1 MAKPNMAD
9 LFKKAQKMQEEMN
22 RVQESLEEMTVEGA
36 AGGGVVTAT
45 VNGKLK
51 LLSVQ
56 IDPEV
61 IQSDDK
67 EMLEDLITA
76 AVNQALEKAQELAQQ
91 EMQKVAGGMLG
102 NLPLGGMKIPGL
114 TL

>member
-1 MAKPNMAD
+1 MAKTNMAD
-9 LFKKAQKMQEEMN
+9 LFKQAQKMQDEMN
-22 RVQESLEEMTVEGA
+22 RVQESLEEMTVDGA
-36 AGGGVVTAT
+36 AGGGVVKAT
-45 VNGKLK
+45 VNGRLK
-51 LLSVQ
+51 LLGVQ

-61 IQSDDK
+61 VQSDDK
-67 EMLEDLITA
+67 EMLEDLIAA
-76 AVNQALEKAQELAQQ
+76 AVNQALEKAQEMAQQ